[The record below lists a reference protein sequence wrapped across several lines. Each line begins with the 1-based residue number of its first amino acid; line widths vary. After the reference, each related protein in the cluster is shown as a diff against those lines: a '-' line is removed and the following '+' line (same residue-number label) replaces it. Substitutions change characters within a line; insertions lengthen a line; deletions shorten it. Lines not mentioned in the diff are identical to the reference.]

1 VKNGLL
7 RLVNMLR
14 GYDYLGRL
22 VGNGEICPNGK
33 WRVVVG
39 SVVITLVSEDQVK
52 SALGVFG
59 AVSFRNPELIQYDD
73 DDYGLEIH
81 GRGYT

>member
-1 VKNGLL
+1 MKSELL

-22 VGNGEICPNGK
+22 VGHGSICPDGK
-33 WRVVVG
+33 WKVVVS
-39 SVVITLVSEDQVK
+39 SVVMTLVSEDQAK
-52 SALGVFG
+52 YSLGVFG

-81 GRGYT
+81 GLGYT

>member
-1 VKNGLL
+1 VKNELL

-22 VGNGEICPNGK
+22 VGHGSIRPNGK
-33 WRVVVG
+33 WHVVVW
-39 SVVITLVSEDQVK
+39 SVVMTLVSEDQAR

-59 AVSFRNPELIQYDD
+59 AVSFRHPEIIQYDD
-73 DDYGLEIH
+73 DAYGLDIH